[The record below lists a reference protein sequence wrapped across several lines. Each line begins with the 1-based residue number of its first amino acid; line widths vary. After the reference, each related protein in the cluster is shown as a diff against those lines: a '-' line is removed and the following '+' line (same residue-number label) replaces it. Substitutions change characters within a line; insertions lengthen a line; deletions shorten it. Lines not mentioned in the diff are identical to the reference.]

1 MKFISAIQVILIST
15 KASSV
20 FGSSIRGAS
29 AGNEHER
36 QLAASGSANEGSA
49 SSSASGSSPPSGL
62 FSKANDYDCDDGCEV
77 GGGGAPVCGV
87 DGITY
92 FNECFA
98 ICQDIEVERNGA
110 CPSDPPMNTDSYIT
124 GGDPTMN
131 TDSYITG
138 VKVTKEE
145 MDAFKADKFVLVA
158 LRKPDSET
166 LPDTEPVGPGNS
178 NGSRNGNGNG
188 GGGGRKG
195 KRNGNRRSIRASRIV
210 YKGPDTALEYAASY
224 NPEDIAEGVSHSTVV
239 GDMPKPVDGDSNRLL
254 AVIGNDT
261 RFQQSGYDWP
271 NWRLV
276 QLDYTSFSVGG
287 CSGAIIGA
295 NKVLTAAHCVYDFKN
310 KRYFLPERVAPGR
323 SFAIHLGWGPETG
336 NDPWGQWN
344 GKLLFFL

>member
-1 MKFISAIQVILIST
+1 
-15 KASSV
+15 
-20 FGSSIRGAS
+20 
-29 AGNEHER
+29 
-36 QLAASGSANEGSA
+36 
-49 SSSASGSSPPSGL
+49 
-62 FSKANDYDCDDGCEV
+62 
-77 GGGGAPVCGV
+77 
-87 DGITY
+87 
-92 FNECFA
+92 
-98 ICQDIEVERNGA
+98 
-110 CPSDPPMNTDSYIT
+110 MNTDSYIT
-124 GGDPTMN
+124 VGYPTMN

-158 LRKPDSET
+158 LRKPDSGT

-224 NPEDIAEGVSHSTVV
+224 NPEDIADGVSHSTVV
-239 GDMPKPVDGDSNRLL
+239 GDMPEPVDGDSNRLL
-254 AVIGNDT
+254 TVLGNDT

-276 QLDYTSFSVGG
+276 QLDFWTGGSWFGG

-295 NKVLTAAHCVYDFKN
+295 NKVLTAAHCVYDTNSKGW
-310 KRYFLPERVAPGR
+310 RIPGRVAPGR
-323 SFAIHLGWGPETG
+323 SVYG
-336 NDPWGQWN
+336 DPWGQWN